1 VTRKLLAYSMLG
13 ITLFV
18 LIARHAS
25 QQLFADL
32 SFLCLAIIIIV
43 SLGSLGIREKF
54 LLGISLALAITIAL
68 VHPDPAATYR
78 IALTQSAFMVAFIIL
93 LGFLY
98 EAAQS
103 SPSVAECG
111 QFTTRQPPGR
121 RFISLY
127 LGTGIMSVLFN
138 LGVISLL
145 TPLVQRGVIAA
156 NPGDALNPVRE
167 QRQLSAVIRG
177 FAWGI
182 IWSPTA
188 LAPLT
193 LLDLMPGIDRL
204 QWIISGFIIAS
215 VAMFIGWAEDYLRF
229 KNLRAAR
236 TGPRPPPPVLPKKAM
251 LLFAAAFFWL
261 LFLAT
266 SISRLA
272 NDTVVYG
279 LMVACPIM
287 LVGWLIAQH
296 GGITPTALGKTV
308 RRISN
313 IIFDKMP
320 GAAPIAITLACA
332 GFIGRAASALVP
344 AEQLV
349 NAIGINTLPQYLFLS
364 LIPIAITASAF
375 LALSPIVAAVFLGS
389 MFGSLPD
396 LPIEPTLL
404 ALSISCGWAV
414 AMTASPMVT
423 VILVMARASGHDGMT
438 LSVKW
443 NLLFALVTIV
453 MLFPVF
459 WFLTGGN

>member
-1 VTRKLLAYSMLG
+1 MLG
-13 ITLFV
+13 VTLFV
-18 LIARHAS
+18 LIARHENG
-25 QQLFADL
+25 QMFGNL
-32 SFLCLAIIIIV
+32 SYICLAIV
-43 SLGSLGIREKF
+43 VLMSLGNLGLREKY
-54 LLGISLALAITIAL
+54 LLGISSALAIAIAL
-68 VHPDPAATYR
+68 LHPDPAATFR
-78 IALTQSAFMVAFIIL
+78 IAFTQSAFMMAFIIL

-121 RFISLY
+121 RFFSLY
-127 LGTGIMSVLFN
+127 LGTGLMSVLFN

-145 TPLVQRGVIAA
+145 TPLVQRGVLAA

-204 QWIISGFIIAS
+204 QWIMMGFVIAS
-215 VAMFIGWAEDYLRF
+215 VAMLIGWAEDYLRF
-229 KNLRAAR
+229 RKIRAAR
-236 TGPRPPPPVLPKKAM
+236 TGPRPPPPILPRKAVT
-251 LLFAAAFFWL
+251 LFAAAFFWL
-261 LFLAT
+261 LFLAS
-266 SISRLA
+266 SISRLT

-287 LVGWLIAQH
+287 LTGWLIAQY
-296 GGITPTALGKTV
+296 GGLTMESLDKTRDRITTIVFEK
-308 RRISN
+308 I
-313 IIFDKMP
+313 P
-320 GAAPIAITLACA
+320 GSAPIAITLASA

-349 NAIGINTLPQYLFLS
+349 NAIGMNTMPHYLFLS
-364 LIPIAITASAF
+364 LIPIAITATAF

-389 MFGSLPD
+389 MFGSLPQ
-396 LPIEPTLL
+396 LPIDATLL

-443 NLLFALVTIV
+443 NMQFAIITII

-459 WFLTGGN
+459 WLFTGGQ